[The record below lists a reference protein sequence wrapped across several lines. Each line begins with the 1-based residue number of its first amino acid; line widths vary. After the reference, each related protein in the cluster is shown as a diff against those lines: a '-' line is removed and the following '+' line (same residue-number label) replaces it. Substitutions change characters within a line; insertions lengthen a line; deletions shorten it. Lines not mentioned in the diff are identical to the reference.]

1 MSPTTALRAAGRPAG
16 SARGIAAALAAAV
29 CLGVGAAT
37 ALAHTEVE
45 SSSPRDGSTLS
56 RLPARVVLTFEQPIS
71 RVRLVVVK
79 RNGKGNF
86 AKTFEQ
92 DPRDARRVL
101 VTLKRPGVKWRAG
114 RYRVNWLIT
123 ATDGDAV
130 NGVLA
135 FRVVR

>member
-1 MSPTTALRAAGRPAG
+1 MSPRT
-16 SARGIAAALAAAV
+16 IAAALAAAI
-29 CLGVGAAT
+29 CLGVGATT
-37 ALAHTEVE
+37 ALAHTEVT
-45 SSSPRDGSTLS
+45 SSSPPDGATLS
-56 RLPARVVLTFEQPIS
+56 RLPAKVVLTFAEPIQ

-79 RNGKGNF
+79 RNGRGNL
-86 AKTFEQ
+86 AKTVAQ

-101 VTLKRPGVKWRAG
+101 VTLKRPGLKWQAG

-130 NGVLA
+130 NGVVA

>member
-1 MSPTTALRAAGRPAG
+1 M
-16 SARGIAAALAAAV
+16 SARTIAAALAAAL
-29 CLGVGAAT
+29 CLGVGATT
-37 ALAHTEVE
+37 ALAHTEVQ
-45 SSSPRDGSTLS
+45 SSSPPDGSTLS

-79 RNGKGNF
+79 RNGKGSF
-86 AKTFEQ
+86 AKAFTQ

-101 VTLKRPGVKWRAG
+101 VTLKRPGLKWQAG

-123 ATDGDAV
+123 ATDGDSV
-130 NGVLA
+130 HGVVA